1 MIVHVGGRRTHG
13 RYLLLRQRVEFPGDK
28 PGRLEEPGLQPLS
41 PNEVRKD
48 LNQQSKLAVRE
59 NRQNHGVSRVQLLD
73 DNAKGD
79 RKVGNELI
87 DLNAKPQK
95 VQVQASINQKQAMD
109 VSSGNNHDS
118 TSVVPVGSFK
128 REPEK

>member
-1 MIVHVGGRRTHG
+1 GISLVVWR
-13 RYLLLRQRVEFPGDK
+13 
-28 PGRLEEPGLQPLS
+28 EPGLQRLG

-48 LNQQSKLAVRE
+48 LNQRPKLAARE
-59 NRQNHGVSRVQLLD
+59 NRQNHGVPRVQLLD

-87 DLNAKPQK
+87 DLNAKPQR